1 VVTLATLFVS
11 VWVGYI
17 AAAFVVTVLDAACW
31 FVRRRL

>member
-1 VVTLATLFVS
+1 MTLATVFAS

-17 AAAFVVTVLDAACW
+17 VASFVTTVLDAACW